1 MPNLLFEDVSKLTTE
16 EGLKRSK
23 LFLSRD
29 RKIPEIASFI
39 KEVQEEG
46 KNQESLVI
54 FLRRHWISLFTQIVP
69 IFSITLLILLAYFF
83 VNFFDLKQTMGEF
96 GWQMVDFIV
105 ALSCLLLWVLF
116 FVVFLDYYLDVWI
129 VTNERIID
137 IRQKGLFRREISEL
151 PLDNVQDLTTEIIGI
166 IPTLYDFGDLYI
178 QTAGKRERF
187 VFLSI
192 PHPERI
198 RDVILLLS
206 EKEKESK

>member
-54 FLRRHWISLFTQIVP
+54 FLRRHWISLFTQIIP

-96 GWQMVDFIV
+96 GWQMVNFIV
-105 ALSCLLLWVLF
+105 TLACLLLWVLF

-151 PLDNVQDLTTEIIGI
+151 PLDNVQDLTTEIIGV

-187 VFLSI
+187 IFLSI